1 MVVSLNMRAGP
12 SPRGYWPGSPSI
24 RPQSRGREAGF
35 RVLRRAEPEGARTD
49 GDLPPNAAKPIGKG
63 DDLIYVGKPKGAKEV
78 DDKTKFIK
86 DDERLYPGR
95 EDVGPLLG
103 AVGGFAGGEV
113 GLKNFANTG
122 DIGIPD
128 AEVREEIKSTTGA
141 APDVEEDFWPAAP
154 IGKGKDKIY
163 VGKPK
168 GAKEVDDKTKYL
180 KDDERLYPGKEDL
193 GGFLGATGGFAGG
206 EVGLKRFAESGD
218 IDIRDEEDSRGR
230 RQPQSPLVVA
240 FGLGGLAAFGSII
253 LDLPEE
259 TGGLPKI
266 NTEVLNA
273 GGIDPQVALSVA
285 GGLGALAIGG
295 YALTQAKKMTAKVVE
310 NTKKVA
316 VTTIFLVV
324 TAKLAE
330 IVLKN

>member
-1 MVVSLNMRAGP
+1 MNIS
-12 SPRGYWPGSPSI
+12 
-24 RPQSRGREAGF
+24 
-35 RVLRRAEPEGARTD
+35 
-49 GDLPPNAAKPIGKG
+49 
-63 DDLIYVGKPKGAKEV
+63 
-78 DDKTKFIK
+78 
-86 DDERLYPGR
+86 
-95 EDVGPLLG
+95 
-103 AVGGFAGGEV
+103 
-113 GLKNFANTG
+113 GL
-122 DIGIPD
+122 
-128 AEVREEIKSTTGA
+128 
-141 APDVEEDFWPAAP
+141 
-154 IGKGKDKIY
+154 
-163 VGKPK
+163 
-168 GAKEVDDKTKYL
+168 KTKYL